1 MLAGANPSGAA
12 RRPNQA
18 HSKDTATSS
27 SPDLPRPSLASEA
40 PGTSLSGSA
49 LHMTVHSDSVHCGN
63 VSSTSAA
70 PKATRAFEYCRAL
83 HMSVCESCNK
93 LLALFDYN
101 GNLCKAGAHAQAFH
115 CCAAPGNALD
125 ALIGSGA
132 SPGSQLN
139 SSIITERAAPGLA
152 QNYASAGQQH
162 NFDNLQGTQVG
173 RSAQPQ
179 VSLHCSQRSSWRL
192 LSRVRTEAA
201 LQAGSASLMT
211 RRPASQAALR
221 GCRSSKPA
229 SLWHQAVTS
238 MYAGRGFNNHE

>member
-1 MLAGANPSGAA
+1 MTVPRSFLFKCVPVLAGAA

-40 PGTSLSGSA
+40 PGTSLSRPA
-49 LHMTVHSDSVHCGN
+49 FHMTVHSDSGHCGSA
-63 VSSTSAA
+63 SSTSAA

-83 HMSVCESCNK
+83 PMSACESCNE
-93 LLALFDYN
+93 LLALFNYN
-101 GNLCKAGAHAQAFH
+101 GDLCQAGAHAQAFC

-179 VSLHCSQRSSWRL
+179 VQRHCSHRSCWRP
-192 LSRVRTEAA
+192 LSRLRTGMCLSRLAA
-201 LQAGSASLMT
+201 QLL
-211 RRPASQAALR
+211 
-221 GCRSSKPA
+221 
-229 SLWHQAVTS
+229 
-238 MYAGRGFNNHE
+238 